1 MSIVKLTPA
10 YKDYLWGG
18 TKLKDEYG
26 KKTDYD
32 IVAESWEV
40 SVHPD
45 GPSTVS
51 SGAYAGKTLPE
62 YIEAVGKSCL
72 GTKGNAFEFFPIL
85 VKFIDAKGSLSIQ
98 VHPNNEYA
106 LRVEKEYGKTEVWY
120 IMDCEPGSFLYF
132 GTNKEVTKEE
142 FAQSI
147 QNNTCLELLKAVPVH
162 KGDVFFI
169 EAGTIHAVGAGIL
182 ICEIQQNSNSTYRV
196 YDFGRVGKDGKPREL
211 HIEKALDVSNL
222 TPIESDFK
230 PCGPTVKNGDAT
242 ETMMATCKEFTTY
255 IVDID
260 GKETIH
266 VDDESFGSVIN
277 LEGTLTLE
285 SKEDTIVLEKGQSA
299 FIDANTGDVKV
310 SGKGQYIYA
319 RV

>member
-1 MSIVKLTPA
+1 MSIIKLSPA
-10 YKDYLWGG
+10 FKDYLWGG
-18 TKLKDEYG
+18 TKLKEEYG
-26 KKTDYD
+26 KETDYD
-32 IVAESWEV
+32 ILAESWEV

-45 GPSTVS
+45 GPSVVE
-51 SGAYAGKTLPE
+51 SGKYAGKTLPE
-62 YIEAVGKSCL
+62 YIEAVGKDCL

-98 VHPNNEYA
+98 VHPDNEYA
-106 LRVEKEYGKTEVWY
+106 LRVEKEYGKTEMWY
-120 IMDCEPGSFLYF
+120 IMDCEPDSFLYF

-142 FAQSI
+142 FEASI
-147 QNNTCLELLKAVPVH
+147 KNNTCLDVLKAVPVH

-169 EAGTIHAVGAGIL
+169 KAGTIHAIGAGIL

-211 HIEKALDVSNL
+211 HIQKAIDVSNL

-230 PCGPTVKNGDAT
+230 PCGPTVQNGDAT

-255 IVDID
+255 VTDID
-260 GKETIH
+260 GSATLN
-266 VDDESFGSVIN
+266 VDEESFGSVIN
-277 LEGTLTLE
+277 LSGTITLE
-285 SKEDTIVLEKGQSA
+285 NGEDTVVLEKGQTA

>member
-1 MSIVKLTPA
+1 MSIIKLSPA
-10 YKDYLWGG
+10 FKDYLWGG
-18 TKLKDEYG
+18 TKLKEEYG
-26 KKTDYD
+26 KETDYD
-32 IVAESWEV
+32 ILAESWEV

-45 GPSTVS
+45 GPSVVE
-51 SGAYAGKTLPE
+51 SGKYAGKTLPE
-62 YIEAVGKSCL
+62 YIEAVGKDCL

-98 VHPNNEYA
+98 VHPDNEYA
-106 LRVEKEYGKTEVWY
+106 LRVEKEYGKTEMWY
-120 IMDCEPGSFLYF
+120 IMDCEPDSFLYF

-142 FAQSI
+142 FEASI
-147 QNNTCLELLKAVPVH
+147 KNNTCLDVLKAVPVH

-169 EAGTIHAVGAGIL
+169 KAGTIHAIGAGIL

-211 HIEKALDVSNL
+211 HIQKAIDVSNL

-230 PCGPTVKNGDAT
+230 PCGPTVQNGDAT

-255 IVDID
+255 VTDID
-260 GKETIH
+260 GSATLN
-266 VDDESFGSVIN
+266 VDEESFGSVIN
-277 LEGTLTLE
+277 LNGTITLE
-285 SKEDTIVLEKGQSA
+285 NGEDTVVLEKGQTA